1 MLNSEKMIASIE
13 QQDLEH
19 ANKYFQKA
27 LKTDDDQTLLALGD
41 YLESIGFFPQAKEI
55 YLALKE
61 EYPEVYLN
69 LAQIAADDNQIEEA
83 FLYLDHISPE
93 SDDYVN
99 ALLVMADLYDLEG
112 LTDVAREK
120 LLEAR
125 KISQDPL
132 IIFGLAETEMSL
144 NHFKEAIDLYASLDN
159 RDILAI
165 TGVSTY
171 QRIGRIT
178 GKPGVVIATSGPG
191 ISNLAT
197 GLVTAT
203 AEGDPVLAIGG
214 QVKRSDLLKRSHQSM
229 NNVAMLEPITKYSA
243 EVQDANTLS
252 ETIANAYRRAKSGK
266 PGASFI
272 SIPQDVTDSPVSVK
286 AIKPLTAPKLGS
298 ASVEDINY
306 LAQAIRNAVL
316 PVLLLGNGASDEKV
330 TASIRKLLESVKL
343 PVVETFQGAGIVSRE
358 LEEETFFGRVGLF
371 RNQPGDMLLKKSDLV
386 IAIGY
391 DPIEYEARNWNA
403 EISARVIVI
412 DVAQAEI
419 DTYFQPE
426 RELIGN
432 IADTIDLLLP
442 AVNGYA
448 LPQGSVE
455 YLQNL
460 KKNLDGDIKFD
471 RQSKE
476 GLVHPLDVIDILQ
489 DQAKDDMTVTVD
501 VGSHYIWMARYFKS
515 YEARHLLF
523 SNGMQTLGVALPW
536 AISAALVRPNK
547 TVLSVSG
554 DGGFLFSAQELEVAV
569 RLKLPIVHMI
579 WNDGRYNMVEFQE
592 EMKYG
597 RSAGVQLGDV
607 DFVKYAEAFG
617 AKGYRVDSKESFKET
632 LEQAIKESANGPVL
646 IDIPID
652 YKDNGRL
659 GETILPDEFY

>member
-1 MLNSEKMIASIE
+1 
-13 QQDLEH
+13 
-19 ANKYFQKA
+19 
-27 LKTDDDQTLLALGD
+27 
-41 YLESIGFFPQAKEI
+41 
-55 YLALKE
+55 
-61 EYPEVYLN
+61 
-69 LAQIAADDNQIEEA
+69 
-83 FLYLDHISPE
+83 
-93 SDDYVN
+93 
-99 ALLVMADLYDLEG
+99 MADIKENYGADLVVDS
-112 LTDVAREK
+112 LINHDVQYVFGIPGAKIDRIFDT
-120 LLEAR
+120 LED
-125 KISQDPL
+125 KGPQL
-132 IIFGLAETEMSL
+132 I
-144 NHFKEAIDLYASLDN
+144 
-159 RDILAI
+159 
-165 TGVSTY
+165 VSRHEQNATFMA
-171 QRIGRIT
+171 QAIGRIT

-203 AEGDPVLAIGG
+203 SEGDPVLAIGG

-229 NNVAMLEPITKYSA
+229 NNVALLEPITKYSA
-243 EVQDANTLS
+243 EVHDANTLS
-252 ETIANAYRRAKSGK
+252 ETIANAYRKAKSGK

-272 SIPQDVTDSPVSVK
+272 SIPQDVTDSPVKVK

-330 TASIRKLLESVKL
+330 TASIRRLLDSVKL

-386 IAIGY
+386 IVVGY

-412 DVAQAEI
+412 DVLQAEI

-426 RELIGN
+426 RELIGD
-432 IADTIDLLLP
+432 IAETMDLLLP

-460 KKNLDGDIKFD
+460 KKNLDGDLKFD
-471 RQSKE
+471 RRSKE
-476 GLVHPLDVIDILQ
+476 GLIHPLDVMDILQ
-489 DQAKDDMTVTVD
+489 EQINDEMTVTVD

-536 AISAALVRPNK
+536 AIAAALVRPNK
-547 TVLSVSG
+547 TVISVSG

-569 RLKLPIVHMI
+569 RLKLPIVHII

-597 RSAGVQLGDV
+597 RSAGVQLGNV

-617 AKGYRVDSKESFKET
+617 AKGYRVDSKQEFNER
-632 LEQAIKESANGPVL
+632 LAQAIKESEHGPVL

>member
-1 MLNSEKMIASIE
+1 MTDSEK
-13 QQDLEH
+13 
-19 ANKYFQKA
+19 
-27 LKTDDDQTLLALGD
+27 
-41 YLESIGFFPQAKEI
+41 
-55 YLALKE
+55 
-61 EYPEVYLN
+61 
-69 LAQIAADDNQIEEA
+69 
-83 FLYLDHISPE
+83 LYG
-93 SDDYVN
+93 
-99 ALLVMADLYDLEG
+99 ADLVVDSLINHDVKYVFGIPGAKIDRVFDTLEDKG
-112 LTDVAREK
+112 P
-120 LLEAR
+120 
-125 KISQDPL
+125 QL
-132 IIFGLAETEMSL
+132 I
-144 NHFKEAIDLYASLDN
+144 
-159 RDILAI
+159 
-165 TGVSTY
+165 VSRHEQNATFMA
-171 QRIGRIT
+171 QGIGRIT

-617 AKGYRVDSKESFKET
+617 AKGYRVDSKESFKDT

>member
-1 MLNSEKMIASIE
+1 M
-13 QQDLEH
+13 
-19 ANKYFQKA
+19 
-27 LKTDDDQTLLALGD
+27 TDKKRHYG
-41 YLESIGFFPQAKEI
+41 
-55 YLALKE
+55 
-61 EYPEVYLN
+61 
-69 LAQIAADDNQIEEA
+69 
-83 FLYLDHISPE
+83 
-93 SDDYVN
+93 
-99 ALLVMADLYDLEG
+99 ADLIIDSLINHEVKYVFGIPGAKIDRVFDTLEEKGPQLIVSRHEQNATFMAQG
-112 LTDVAREK
+112 L
-120 LLEAR
+120 
-125 KISQDPL
+125 
-132 IIFGLAETEMSL
+132 
-144 NHFKEAIDLYASLDN
+144 
-159 RDILAI
+159 
-165 TGVSTY
+165 
-171 QRIGRIT
+171 GRIT

-214 QVKRSDLLKRSHQSM
+214 QVKRSDLLKRAHQSM

-243 EVQDANTLS
+243 EVHDPDTLS
-252 ETIANAYRRAKSGK
+252 ETIANAYRIAKSGK

-272 SIPQDVTDSPVSVK
+272 SIPQDVTDSPVHVK
-286 AIKPLTAPKLGS
+286 TIKPLTEPKLGS

-330 TASIRKLLESVKL
+330 TRSIRRLLGSVKL
-343 PVVETFQGAGIVSRE
+343 PVVETFQGAGIVSRD

-403 EISARVIVI
+403 EVSARTIVI

-426 RELIGN
+426 RELIGS
-432 IADTIDLLLP
+432 ISETIDLLIP
-442 AVNGYA
+442 AVNGYR
-448 LPQGSVE
+448 LPEGSVE

-460 KKNLDGDIKFD
+460 KKNMSGDIKFD
-471 RQSKE
+471 RQSAA
-476 GLVHPLDVIDILQ
+476 GLVHPLDLIDILQ
-489 DQAKDDMTVTVD
+489 EQTKDDMTVTVD

-536 AISAALVRPNK
+536 AISAALIRPNK
-547 TVLSVSG
+547 TVISVSG
-554 DGGFLFSAQELEVAV
+554 DGGFLFSAQELEIAV
-569 RLKLPIVHMI
+569 RLKLPIVHII
-579 WNDGRYNMVEFQE
+579 WNDGSYNMVKFQE

-597 RSAGVQLGDV
+597 RSSGIQLGHV

-617 AKGYRVDSKESFKET
+617 AKGYRVDSKESFKST
-632 LEQAIKESANGPVL
+632 LEKAIKESANGPIL
-646 IDIPID
+646 IDVPID
-652 YKDNGRL
+652 YKDNGKL
-659 GETILPDEFY
+659 GETILPDEFD

>member
-1 MLNSEKMIASIE
+1 M
-13 QQDLEH
+13 
-19 ANKYFQKA
+19 
-27 LKTDDDQTLLALGD
+27 TD
-41 YLESIGFFPQAKEI
+41 SKE
-55 YLALKE
+55 
-61 EYPEVYLN
+61 
-69 LAQIAADDNQIEEA
+69 
-83 FLYLDHISPE
+83 LYG
-93 SDDYVN
+93 
-99 ALLVMADLYDLEG
+99 ADLVVDSLINHDVKYVFGIPGAKIDKVFDTLEDKG
-112 LTDVAREK
+112 P
-120 LLEAR
+120 
-125 KISQDPL
+125 QL
-132 IIFGLAETEMSL
+132 I
-144 NHFKEAIDLYASLDN
+144 
-159 RDILAI
+159 
-165 TGVSTY
+165 VSRHEQNATFMA
-171 QRIGRIT
+171 QGIGRIT
-178 GKPGVVIATSGPG
+178 GQPGVVIATSGPG

-229 NNVAMLEPITKYSA
+229 KNVAMLEPITKYSV

-252 ETIANAYRRAKSGK
+252 ETIANAYRLAKSGK

-316 PVLLLGNGASDEKV
+316 PVLLLGNGASDAKV
-330 TASIRKLLESVKL
+330 TASIRRLLESVKI

-403 EISARVIVI
+403 EVSARTIVI

-432 IADTIDLLLP
+432 ISDTIDLLLP
-442 AVNGYA
+442 AVNGYT
-448 LPQGSVE
+448 LPEGSVE

-460 KKNLDGDIKFD
+460 KKNMAGDIKFERD
-471 RQSKE
+471 SKD

-489 DQAKDDMTVTVD
+489 EQTKDDMTVTVD

-536 AISAALVRPNK
+536 AISAALVRPHK
-547 TVLSVSG
+547 TVISVSG

-569 RLKLPIVHMI
+569 RLNLPIVHII

-597 RSAGVQLGDV
+597 RSSGVQLGDV

-617 AKGYRVDSKESFKET
+617 AKGYRADSAEAFKDILAKAIAES
-632 LEQAIKESANGPVL
+632 INGPVL

-652 YKDNGRL
+652 YKDNVKL
-659 GETILPDEFY
+659 GETILPEILLRRWTNDRK

>member
-1 MLNSEKMIASIE
+1 M
-13 QQDLEH
+13 
-19 ANKYFQKA
+19 
-27 LKTDDDQTLLALGD
+27 TD
-41 YLESIGFFPQAKEI
+41 SKE
-55 YLALKE
+55 
-61 EYPEVYLN
+61 
-69 LAQIAADDNQIEEA
+69 
-83 FLYLDHISPE
+83 LYG
-93 SDDYVN
+93 
-99 ALLVMADLYDLEG
+99 ADLVVDSLINHDVKYVFGIPGAKIDKVFDTLEDKG
-112 LTDVAREK
+112 P
-120 LLEAR
+120 
-125 KISQDPL
+125 QL
-132 IIFGLAETEMSL
+132 I
-144 NHFKEAIDLYASLDN
+144 
-159 RDILAI
+159 
-165 TGVSTY
+165 VSRHEQNTTFMA
-171 QRIGRIT
+171 QGIGRIT
-178 GKPGVVIATSGPG
+178 GQPGVVIATSGPG

-229 NNVAMLEPITKYSA
+229 KNVAMLEPITKYSV

-252 ETIANAYRRAKSGK
+252 ETIANAYRLAKSGK

-316 PVLLLGNGASDEKV
+316 PVLLLGNGASDAKV
-330 TASIRKLLESVKL
+330 TASIRRLLESVKI

-403 EISARVIVI
+403 EVSARTIVI

-432 IADTIDLLLP
+432 ISDTIDLLLP
-442 AVNGYA
+442 AVNGYT
-448 LPQGSVE
+448 LPEGSVE

-460 KKNLDGDIKFD
+460 KKNMAGDIKFERD
-471 RQSKE
+471 SKD

-489 DQAKDDMTVTVD
+489 EQTKDDMTVTVD

-536 AISAALVRPNK
+536 AISAALVRPHK
-547 TVLSVSG
+547 TVISVSG

-569 RLKLPIVHMI
+569 RLNLPIVHII

-597 RSAGVQLGDV
+597 RSSGVQLGDV

-617 AKGYRVDSKESFKET
+617 AKGYRADSAEAFKDILAKAIAES
-632 LEQAIKESANGPVL
+632 INGPVL

-652 YKDNGRL
+652 YKDNVKL

>member
-1 MLNSEKMIASIE
+1 MTDSEK
-13 QQDLEH
+13 
-19 ANKYFQKA
+19 
-27 LKTDDDQTLLALGD
+27 
-41 YLESIGFFPQAKEI
+41 
-55 YLALKE
+55 
-61 EYPEVYLN
+61 
-69 LAQIAADDNQIEEA
+69 
-83 FLYLDHISPE
+83 LYG
-93 SDDYVN
+93 
-99 ALLVMADLYDLEG
+99 ADLVVDSLINH
-112 LTDVAREK
+112 DVK
-120 LLEAR
+120 Y
-125 KISQDPL
+125 
-132 IIFGLAETEMSL
+132 IFGIPGA
-144 NHFKEAIDLYASLDN
+144 KIDRVFDTLEDKGPQL
-159 RDILAI
+159 I
-165 TGVSTY
+165 VSRHEQNATFMA
-171 QRIGRIT
+171 QGIGRIT

-298 ASVEDINY
+298 ASVKDINY

-646 IDIPID
+646 IDISID

>member
-1 MLNSEKMIASIE
+1 M
-13 QQDLEH
+13 
-19 ANKYFQKA
+19 
-27 LKTDDDQTLLALGD
+27 TD
-41 YLESIGFFPQAKEI
+41 SKKI
-55 YLALKE
+55 YG
-61 EYPEVYLN
+61 
-69 LAQIAADDNQIEEA
+69 
-83 FLYLDHISPE
+83 
-93 SDDYVN
+93 
-99 ALLVMADLYDLEG
+99 ADLVVDSLINHDVKYVFGIPGAKIDRVFDTLEDKG
-112 LTDVAREK
+112 P
-120 LLEAR
+120 
-125 KISQDPL
+125 QL
-132 IIFGLAETEMSL
+132 I
-144 NHFKEAIDLYASLDN
+144 
-159 RDILAI
+159 
-165 TGVSTY
+165 VSRHEQNATFMA
-171 QRIGRIT
+171 QGIGRIT

-403 EISARVIVI
+403 EISARIIVI

-489 DQAKDDMTVTVD
+489 DQTKDDMTVTVD

-569 RLKLPIVHMI
+569 RLKLPIVHMV